1 MLYAII
7 MQITTLNKQE
17 KLIIKK
23 NLFISIILC

>member
-1 MLYAII
+1 MLYVII

>member
-23 NLFISIILC
+23 NLFISIISC